1 MYNLFIS
8 AAAPYK
14 NVTPETVAFQVL
26 ETLGKT
32 ELNIKAILTHTL
44 YSASTSVAY
53 NKSLSLSKLAKG
65 DGWSNFAIFGK
76 FYNKPIH
83 LFLV

>member
-1 MYNLFIS
+1 M
-8 AAAPYK
+8 
-14 NVTPETVAFQVL
+14 L

-32 ELNIKAILTHTL
+32 ELNTKAILTHT
-44 YSASTSVAY
+44 STSTSTSVAY
-53 NKSLSLSKLAKG
+53 DKGLSLSKLAKG